1 MAEQIR
7 FWLTPVPEAEADPF
21 LGPQMAYDL
30 AVLQPEAT
38 VGDYLT
44 GLAEF
49 QAATLADCKGCD
61 GCCHERAPLTIADW
75 QLSGHS
81 GEPAG
86 GLAEWLLDWAELSF
100 CGPAV
105 DLTLRRSE
113 NGSCQFLDEKQKC
126 CTIHPWRSFTCRSQ
140 CWPTQNGSGRKPARG
155 SHQRP
160 ARNRTGAP
168 AVEPAPAALGRAW
181 QSAAWR
187 ITPQMPFPICRLAD
201 WAQAKLQDWQGRN
214 FGPKFFQP
222 A

>member
-7 FWLTPVPEAEADPF
+7 FWLTPVPEAEAAPF

-126 CTIHPWRSFTCRSQ
+126 CTIHPWRSFTCRSHCCLPKTERAEALRGVLINAGEDELVRQ
-140 CWPTQNGSGRKPARG
+140 LLSLPQPPWADRLAECSLADYAPNAFSNLPA
-155 SHQRP
+155 
-160 ARNRTGAP
+160 
-168 AVEPAPAALGRAW
+168 
-181 QSAAWR
+181 
-187 ITPQMPFPICRLAD
+187 AD
-201 WAQAKLQDWQGRN
+201 WAQAKLQDLA
-214 FGPKFFQP
+214 GPELWAKIFQP

>member
-38 VGDYLT
+38 VGDYLA
-44 GLAEF
+44 GLEDF

-86 GLAEWLLDWAELSF
+86 GLAVGLGGAKLLRP
-100 CGPAV
+100 GG
-105 DLTLRRSE
+105 
-113 NGSCQFLDEKQKC
+113 GSHAAPQRKRFLPIFGRKAKMLH
-126 CTIHPWRSFTCRSQ
+126 HPPLAQLHLPFSLL
-140 CWPTQNGSGRKPARG
+140 PTQNGAGGSPARG
-155 SHQRP
+155 SHQR
-160 ARNRTGAP
+160 R
-168 AVEPAPAALGRAW
+168 
-181 QSAAWR
+181 
-187 ITPQMPFPICRLAD
+187 
-201 WAQAKLQDWQGRN
+201 
-214 FGPKFFQP
+214 
-222 A
+222 

>member
-105 DLTLRRSE
+105 DLTWKKSKNAAPSTPGAASPAVLTAAYPKR
-113 NGSCQFLDEKQKC
+113 
-126 CTIHPWRSFTCRSQ
+126 
-140 CWPTQNGSGRKPARG
+140 SGRKPCERF
-155 SHQRP
+155 SSTP
-160 ARNRTGAP
+160 ARMNWCA
-168 AVEPAPAALGRAW
+168 
-181 QSAAWR
+181 S
-187 ITPQMPFPICRLAD
+187 C
-201 WAQAKLQDWQGRN
+201 
-214 FGPKFFQP
+214 
-222 A
+222 